1 MPLQNGQYL
10 EVVCPLDLPVTEQTP
25 WRSSVSNYV
34 TEGDGWFTW
43 FFSIDELYKFD
54 ARLGRKAVVGHR
66 MNPVGP
72 ELYWKMI
79 GVLGTL
85 EVKQFPFFI
94 DWKSL
99 DLHPQLEK
107 QF

>member
-1 MPLQNGQYL
+1 
-10 EVVCPLDLPVTEQTP
+10 
-25 WRSSVSNYV
+25 
-34 TEGDGWFTW
+34 
-43 FFSIDELYKFD
+43 
-54 ARLGRKAVVGHR
+54 